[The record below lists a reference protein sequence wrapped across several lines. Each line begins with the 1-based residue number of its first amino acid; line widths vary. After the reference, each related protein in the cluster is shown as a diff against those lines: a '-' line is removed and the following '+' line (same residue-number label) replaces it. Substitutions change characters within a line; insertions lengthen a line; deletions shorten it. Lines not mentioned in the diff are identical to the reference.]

1 MFSKFLRGQDP
12 TTLAA
17 LKMQW
22 DMEFAKANRKF
33 QKSKIRKKKGKA
45 ASRAAKSKF
54 PAKWW

>member
-12 TTLAA
+12 ARLAA

-33 QKSKIRKKKGKA
+33 QKSKKDQKKREDRL
-45 ASRAAKSKF
+45 SDS
-54 PAKWW
+54 